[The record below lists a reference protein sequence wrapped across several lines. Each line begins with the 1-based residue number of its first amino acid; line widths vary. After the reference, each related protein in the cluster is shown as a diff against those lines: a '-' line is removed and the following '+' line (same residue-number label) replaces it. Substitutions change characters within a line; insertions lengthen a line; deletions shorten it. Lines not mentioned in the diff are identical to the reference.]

1 MEFSS
6 EYPRALPHIRFTVQ
20 VYHPCVGIDGNAFF
34 DTTDIEYDDNGKIPL
49 GKAPMHMC
57 LSLLLKLFYNECCL
71 GDESNAARKEI
82 AIEFNKN
89 TTLFKEQ
96 VKACMM
102 ESLLKISELN
112 IPFFEKS
119 KKELNI
125 NQSKFTTEVFDK
137 KMLIP
142 YEPEVCK
149 KIESI
154 SKEKDIR
161 TAVCS
166 LAKWI
171 SNKYIQNV

>member
-1 MEFSS
+1 MEFSP
-6 EYPRALPHIRFTVQ
+6 EYPRVLPQIRFTVQ
-20 VYHPCVGIDGNAFF
+20 VYHPCVNIDGIVFF
-34 DTTDIEYDDNGKIPL
+34 DTSEIEYDDNGKIPL
-49 GKAPMHMC
+49 GKAPMSMC
-57 LSLLLKLFYNECCL
+57 LGMLLKIFHTESCL
-71 GDESNAARKEI
+71 GDENNAVRKEI

-89 TTLFKEQ
+89 PSLFKEQ

-125 NQSKFTTEVFDK
+125 NQSKFATEVFDK
-137 KMLIP
+137 KMIIP

-149 KIESI
+149 KIESV